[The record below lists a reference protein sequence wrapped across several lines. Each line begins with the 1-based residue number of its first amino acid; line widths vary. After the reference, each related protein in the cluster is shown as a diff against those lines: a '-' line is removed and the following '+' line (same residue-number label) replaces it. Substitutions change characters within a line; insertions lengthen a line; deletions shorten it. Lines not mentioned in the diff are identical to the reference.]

1 MCHHKNRLADAI
13 SQSMIVMLDRETG
26 RSLPFEVFHSQEL
39 DNTMAGFME
48 QELVGRYDCNTF
60 DKWLV
65 DQLISVILCRQN
77 NVYFVDTCDG
87 GERARRHDWSLLL
100 WRPGR
105 GVP

>member
-1 MCHHKNRLADAI
+1 
-13 SQSMIVMLDRETG
+13 MIVMLDRETG

-48 QELVGRYDCNTF
+48 QELVGR
-60 DKWLV
+60 
-65 DQLISVILCRQN
+65 QN